1 MCACVMYTYMY
12 VSGVLK
18 TIHAVIINT
27 MYNVPCMS
35 NCELVEPQHI
45 QNTEEKSTGPV

>member
-1 MCACVMYTYMY
+1 MCNVHIHVHVCEWRV
-12 VSGVLK
+12 K
-18 TIHAVIINT
+18 TIHAVIN
-27 MYNVPCMS
+27 YHVPCMS